1 MTIRPWYHFRVVRSK
16 STLLMQSGPHANHLE
31 RVLGQRTTTLVVR
44 MADAIRSP
52 KAAILHQIVAPCH
65 TDVWPGTF
73 STRIFWST
81 HDTLLMQS
89 VIRNPIGLR

>member
-1 MTIRPWYHFRVVRSK
+1 MI
-16 STLLMQSGPHANHLE
+16 QSGPHANLLE
-31 RVLGQRTTTLVVR
+31 RDFGRRLTTIVIR
-44 MADAIRSP
+44 MADAIQSP

-73 STRIFWST
+73 STMIFWST
-81 HDTLLMQS
+81 HYTLLMQS